1 MKYTIVLLAF
11 LMFSYSSFSQNEV
24 SDLKPGDVLII
35 SKDSNTPF
43 QYLYFPKPNFIIKR
57 GSIANYKGLNGMRV
71 QIEAISDESV
81 ARLIPLNGKKFFNIF
96 SYVNADL
103 KSALNNKEL
112 KQLNSGQKS

>member
-11 LMFSYSSFSQNEV
+11 LMFSYSSFSQNEI
-24 SDLKPGDVLII
+24 SDLKPGDILYIN
-35 SKDSNTPF
+35 KDSNTPF

-57 GSIANYKGLNGMRV
+57 GSIANYKDLNGMQV
-71 QIEAISDESV
+71 QIEAITDEFV

-112 KQLNSGQKS
+112 KQLNHGQKS